1 MLKGETDIRVV
12 VGYQAEKIINVV
24 RQYRKDALFVFNH
37 NYRKTGTGASV
48 ALASRYA
55 NEYILSLD
63 GDLLVHPDD
72 MKKIL
77 SYEGE
82 FVGGGTIGTDEPWMV
97 QTYEKDG
104 EEFVGGFSQN
114 EGTYEWNGIT
124 QMRSSKMMDGVG
136 HVSTY
141 PFAEMMPEF
150 SHIKGHPH
158 SKGNVVIGNDV
169 WIGMDSKIMS
179 GVHIGNGS
187 VISAGAVVTKDVEPY
202 SIVSGIPAKT
212 IRKRF
217 DENRNRNSLYF
228 LWISICTYPF
238 R

>member
-1 MLKGETDIRVV
+1 MGFSRTVIISCAGMGNRLGLGTTKALVEIDGKPLIVRHLEMLKGETDIRVV

-55 NEYILSLD
+55 NEYILSVD

-136 HVSTY
+136 HVFQLIE
-141 PFAEMMPEF
+141 PHLPVKFMMLRTRE
-150 SHIKGHPH
+150 IDTINYYERAVDWVK
-158 SKGNVVIGNDV
+158 
-169 WIGMDSKIMS
+169 
-179 GVHIGNGS
+179 NGFQD
-187 VISAGAVVTKDVEPY
+187 GEEGQTT
-202 SIVSGIPAKT
+202 VS
-212 IRKRF
+212 
-217 DENRNRNSLYF
+217 
-228 LWISICTYPF
+228 
-238 R
+238 